1 LAFFLFVITLVE
13 YSYTGIL
20 KSEEVFMKVR
30 SLLLI
35 ALVLVAI
42 GLVSCNV
49 GPSKANIGITIYKFD
64 DNFMSIVRN
73 NIDNAAKAVGAAK
86 LDYSIQDGQGDQ
98 SKQNDLIDQFI
109 TKGATALA
117 LNMVEPASASVV
129 IEKAKVKKIPII
141 FFNRE
146 PEAADMA
153 KYDKAYYV
161 GAKAQQSG
169 TFEGEI
175 VAEYWKAHPEAD
187 KNKDGILQYVM
198 ILGDPANT
206 DAKYRTEFSIK
217 AIEAAGIKVQKLEE
231 DTAMWQTGEAQN
243 KVQAWLAKHGDKI
256 EVIIANNDAMALGAI
271 NALKAANKKIPVVGV
286 DAIPEALDA
295 LEQGT
300 LLGTVLNDADR
311 QGKATFDL
319 ALAAAT
325 GSEIK
330 TDVASLANAA
340 GAPDPAGKY
349 IWVPYVKVTKDNY
362 KQFKK

>member
-1 LAFFLFVITLVE
+1 
-13 YSYTGIL
+13 
-20 KSEEVFMKVR
+20 MKRIV
-30 SLLLI
+30 LLLSVLAAV
-35 ALVLVAI
+35 ALLA
-42 GLVSCNV
+42 SC
-49 GPSKANIGITIYKFD
+49 GPAKPKKPNIGITIYKFD

-73 NIDNAAKAVGAAK
+73 KIDTLAKAVGADK

-98 SKQNDLIDQFI
+98 SKQNDLIDQFL

-129 IEKAKVKKIPII
+129 IGKAQAKKVPIV

-146 PEAADMA
+146 PDAAEMA
-153 KYDKAYYV
+153 KDPIAYYV

-169 TFEGEI
+169 TYEGEI
-175 VAEYWKAHPEAD
+175 IADYWKAHPEAD
-187 KNKDGILQYVM
+187 RNKDGKLQYVM
-198 ILGDPANT
+198 LLGDPANT

-217 AIEAAGIKVQKLEE
+217 AVEAAGITVDKLAE

-243 KVQAWLAKHGDKI
+243 KMQAWLSKFGNKI
-256 EVIIANNDAMALGAI
+256 EVVFANNDAMALGAI
-271 NALKAANKKIPVVGV
+271 NALKAAGYFKGNKYMPVVGV

-311 QGKATFDL
+311 QGQATFDL
-319 ALAAAT
+319 AYSLAQGKPAA
-325 GSEIK
+325 
-330 TDVASLANAA
+330 TDVAQLADADGNAA
-340 GAPDPAGKY
+340 QNGHY

>member
-1 LAFFLFVITLVE
+1 
-13 YSYTGIL
+13 
-20 KSEEVFMKVR
+20 MKR
-30 SLLLI
+30 
-35 ALVLVAI
+35 LVAI
-42 GLVSCNV
+42 LTAVMMIAVLFVSC
-49 GPSKANIGITIYKFD
+49 GPAKPAKPNIGITIYKFD

-73 NIDNAAKAVGAAK
+73 NIDNLAKGVGADK

-98 SKQNDLIDQFI
+98 AKQNDLIDQFL

-129 IEKAKVKKIPII
+129 IGKAQAKKVPIV

-146 PEAADMA
+146 PDAAEMA

-169 TFEGEI
+169 TYEGEI
-175 VAEYWKAHPEAD
+175 VADYWKANPAAD
-187 KNKDGILQYVM
+187 KNGDGKLQYVM
-198 ILGDPANT
+198 LLGDPANT

-217 AIEAAGIKVQKLEE
+217 AVEAAGITVDKLAE

-243 KVQAWLAKHGDKI
+243 KMQAWLAKFGDKI
-256 EVIIANNDAMALGAI
+256 EVVFCNNDAMAIGAI
-271 NALKAANKKIPVVGV
+271 NALKAAGYFTGKKYMPVVGV

-295 LEQGT
+295 LAQGT

-319 ALAAAT
+319 AYSLAQGQPAT
-325 GSEIK
+325 
-330 TDVASLANAA
+330 TDVAPLADAENNAN
-340 GAPDPAGKY
+340 PDGHY

-362 KQFKK
+362 TEFKK

>member
-1 LAFFLFVITLVE
+1 
-13 YSYTGIL
+13 
-20 KSEEVFMKVR
+20 MKR
-30 SLLLI
+30 L
-35 ALVLVAI
+35 LVLLTAAMM
-42 GLVSCNV
+42 LTAAFVSC
-49 GPSKANIGITIYKFD
+49 GPAKPAKPNIGITIYKFD

-73 NIDNAAKAVGAAK
+73 NIDTLAKGVGADK

-98 SKQNDLIDQFI
+98 AKQNDLIDQFL

-129 IEKAKVKKIPII
+129 IGKAQAKKVPIV

-146 PEAADMA
+146 PDATEMA
-153 KYDKAYYV
+153 KYANAYYV

-175 VAEYWKAHPEAD
+175 VADYWKANPAAD
-187 KNKDGILQYVM
+187 KNKDGKLQYVM
-198 ILGDPANT
+198 LLGDPANT

-217 AIEAAGIKVQKLEE
+217 AVEAAGITVDKLAE

-243 KVQAWLAKHGDKI
+243 KMQAWLSKYGDKI
-256 EVIIANNDAMALGAI
+256 EVVFANNDAMAIGAI
-271 NALKAANKKIPVVGV
+271 NALKSAGYFNGKKYMPVVGV

-295 LEQGT
+295 LGQGT
-300 LLGTVLNDADR
+300 LLGTVLNDADK

-319 ALAAAT
+319 AYALSQGKPAA
-325 GSEIK
+325 
-330 TDVASLANAA
+330 TDVAALADAENN
-340 GAPDPAGKY
+340 PDPKGHY

-362 KQFKK
+362 TQFKK